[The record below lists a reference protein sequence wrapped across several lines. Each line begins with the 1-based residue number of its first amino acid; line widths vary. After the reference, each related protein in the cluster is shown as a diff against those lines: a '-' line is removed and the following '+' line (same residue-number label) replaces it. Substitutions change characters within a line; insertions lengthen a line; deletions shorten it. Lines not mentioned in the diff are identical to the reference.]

1 LIATARRRGAAAVLD
16 HWHRAAAWRTE
27 WLRVGLATEPAD
39 RETAEHVV
47 TRLYRRYGRGRPRF
61 AWVDSPAAGL
71 AHTAGIPGHDDLHAW
86 LRPLPPTGRPP
97 IAVDLAAGWSR
108 LLAALDDAADH
119 PDLEP
124 LSPVRK
130 GGRPWP
136 VLPPVPAIEAGVP
149 LRVVLRQGVREA
161 LRTALLH
168 GVALPVRA
176 ALGPPARLPVC
187 WYGQQ
192 DASWIAHHDVL
203 RRLGLARPSPRDAG
217 HLDDWAALARATG
230 WWWPGEQVCVMVE
243 RPAGIGPVVLPD
255 DPSTAPAAAQVGY
268 RNGRHVG

>member
-1 LIATARRRGAAAVLD
+1 
-16 HWHRAAAWRTE
+16 
-27 WLRVGLATEPAD
+27 
-39 RETAEHVV
+39 
-47 TRLYRRYGRGRPRF
+47 
-61 AWVDSPAAGL
+61 
-71 AHTAGIPGHDDLHAW
+71 
-86 LRPLPPTGRPP
+86 
-97 IAVDLAAGWSR
+97 
-108 LLAALDDAADH
+108 
-119 PDLEP
+119 
-124 LSPVRK
+124 
-130 GGRPWP
+130 
-136 VLPPVPAIEAGVP
+136 
-149 LRVVLRQGVREA
+149 

-176 ALGPPARLPVC
+176 ALGPPVRLPVC

-203 RRLGLARPSPRDAG
+203 RRLGVARPSPRDAG

-255 DPSTAPAAAQVGY
+255 DPSTAPATAQVGY

>member
-1 LIATARRRGAAAVLD
+1 
-16 HWHRAAAWRTE
+16 
-27 WLRVGLATEPAD
+27 
-39 RETAEHVV
+39 
-47 TRLYRRYGRGRPRF
+47 
-61 AWVDSPAAGL
+61 VDSPAAGL
-71 AHTAGIPGHDDLHAW
+71 AHTTGIPGHDDLHAW

-97 IAVDLAAGWSR
+97 IAVDLAAAWSR
-108 LLAALDDAADH
+108 LLAGLDEAADH

-130 GGRPWP
+130 GGKPWP

-176 ALGPPARLPVC
+176 ALGPPVRLPVC

-203 RRLGLARPSPRDAG
+203 RRLGVARPSPRDAG

-243 RPAGIGPVVLPD
+243 RPARIGPVVLPD
-255 DPSTAPAAAQVGY
+255 DPATAPAAAHVGY
-268 RNGRHVG
+268 RDGRHFG